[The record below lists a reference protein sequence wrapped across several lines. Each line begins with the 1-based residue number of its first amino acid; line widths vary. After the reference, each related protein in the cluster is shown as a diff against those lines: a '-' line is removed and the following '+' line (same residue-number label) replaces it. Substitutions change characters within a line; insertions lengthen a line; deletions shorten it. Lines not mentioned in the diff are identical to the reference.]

1 MKLSTNKCRITGVIL
16 TEVKVL
22 VMTSPGLMVQ
32 ARFALIDEES
42 NVIAEAPLNREFSK
56 EVEIAIDGLVKAL
69 EGDAMKRIFG
79 EESQPSEESAVA
91 SPKDIPTF

>member
-1 MKLSTNKCRITGVIL
+1 MKLSANKCRITGVIL
-16 TEVKVL
+16 TEVKIG
-22 VMTSPGLMVQ
+22 VMTSPGLMIQ

-42 NVIAEAPLNREFSK
+42 NVIAEAPLREFSK
-56 EVEIAIDGLVKAL
+56 EVETAIDGLVKAL

-79 EESQPSEESAVA
+79 EEYQPSDESAVA